1 MVCVLMCV
9 ALFFVMV
16 RGFLR
21 GGCLLGDC
29 RHRMH
34 DLFVARK
41 DVDFIHPIHVGGSM
55 LNAAAA
61 AAAAAVHGH

>member
-1 MVCVLMCV
+1 
-9 ALFFVMV
+9 MV